1 MKANKKISPCLILS
15 VLTLLLTGCKI
26 LEEPVEVVLKPE
38 SNPQQS
44 DATLKRFQ
52 DAAPKGQ
59 TAVDSAIE
67 LSKKNAKLF
76 EQMTVLQRDNQRLTA
91 ENTQMKDRIAVIEPE
106 LKQAKKELNEANDLL
121 IEMRIELNNWKADIL
136 GFRNETRDADKAQ
149 LEALLRILEVLGG
162 EVKFAP
168 DETGETE
175 LPLEQD
181 QTPTA
186 VSPNK
191 QSEPQAKQVNS
202 SGEPNE

>member
-15 VLTLLLTGCKI
+15 VLALLLAGCQI
-26 LEEPVEVVLKPE
+26 LEEPVEVILKPE

-44 DATLKRFQ
+44 NATLKRFQ

-67 LSKKNAKLF
+67 LSKKNTEFF
-76 EQMTVLQRDNQRLTA
+76 EQMTVLQQDNLRLTA
-91 ENTQMKDRIAVIEPE
+91 ENSRMKDRIAVIEPE
-106 LKQAKKELNEANDLL
+106 FKQAKKELNEANDLL
-121 IEMRIELNNWKADIL
+121 IEMRIELNNWKTDIL

-149 LEALLRILEVLGG
+149 LKALLRILEVLGG
-162 EVKFAP
+162 EVNLAP
-168 DETGETE
+168 GEAGGIE
-175 LPLEQD
+175 LPREQN
-181 QTPTA
+181 QSSTT

-191 QSEPQAKQVNS
+191 QSKPEAKQVNI